1 MEIVC
6 TRPTCPRPTNHFAD
20 LENQGTLTTVQQKFC
35 TACGMPLI
43 LSGRYLPE
51 KLLGQGGFG
60 AAYLARDRYTP
71 NLRTCVVKLF
81 QPSGDLS
88 ADQLQLAQSLFQR
101 EAAVLEEIGRKHP
114 QIPDL
119 YAFFPLIVPSP
130 KPGKQEEYFY
140 LVQEFIDGEDLE
152 QVLAR
157 SGALSAADVIEVLV
171 SMLKVLSFV
180 HENGTIHR
188 DIKPSNIMRHR
199 DGRLFLLDFGA
210 VKQVTAAQGPP
221 SAKSTGIYSIG
232 FAPPEQMA
240 GGAVYPS
247 TDLYALAVTCIT
259 LLTGKEAGELYD
271 SYNNSWA
278 WRAHAQINPA
288 IADILDRM
296 LRSSPNQRYE
306 SAQDALAALRQAA
319 SGGTGA
325 AAPAATSPQGTGTAS
340 VASTTMQPPPP
351 MPVAP
356 VTSPSAPPSPNIVS
370 PPAGPK
376 PVPASSQPLASP
388 SPKGQSATSQTAM
401 SSFSL
406 FEFLGGAAFTGLE
419 GGLLAIALASLL
431 GTTWLGSGA
440 WLLLLAVLILLQMRR
455 VIERFDLVIIAAVT
469 LGVVLLFPP
478 LQTILTATA
487 APRVTV
493 IVLAIMAGLATV
505 AIGTLFRLIYRLL
518 STFM

>member
-6 TRPTCPRPTNHFAD
+6 TRPTCSRPTNHFAD
-20 LENQGTLTTVQQKFC
+20 LENRGTLTTVQQKFC

-71 NLRTCVVKLF
+71 NLRPCVVKLF

-88 ADQLQLAQSLFQR
+88 PDQMELAQNLFQR
-101 EAAVLEEIGRKHP
+101 EAAVLEEIGNKHP

-119 YAFFPLIVPSP
+119 YAFFPLIVPSL

-152 QVLAR
+152 HLLAR
-157 SGALSAADVIEVLV
+157 EGPLAASAMIEVLV
-171 SMLKVLSFV
+171 SMLKVLAFV

-199 DGRLFLLDFGA
+199 NGTLYLLDFGA
-210 VKQVTAAQGPP
+210 VKQVTTAAQGKP
-221 SAKSTGIYSIG
+221 SGKSTGIYSIG

-240 GGAVYPS
+240 GGEVYPS

-288 IADILDRM
+288 IADVLDHR
-296 LRSSPNQRYE
+296 
-306 SAQDALAALRQAA
+306 
-319 SGGTGA
+319 
-325 AAPAATSPQGTGTAS
+325 
-340 VASTTMQPPPP
+340 
-351 MPVAP
+351 
-356 VTSPSAPPSPNIVS
+356 
-370 PPAGPK
+370 
-376 PVPASSQPLASP
+376 
-388 SPKGQSATSQTAM
+388 
-401 SSFSL
+401 
-406 FEFLGGAAFTGLE
+406 
-419 GGLLAIALASLL
+419 
-431 GTTWLGSGA
+431 
-440 WLLLLAVLILLQMRR
+440 
-455 VIERFDLVIIAAVT
+455 
-469 LGVVLLFPP
+469 
-478 LQTILTATA
+478 
-487 APRVTV
+487 
-493 IVLAIMAGLATV
+493 
-505 AIGTLFRLIYRLL
+505 
-518 STFM
+518 

>member
-6 TRPTCPRPTNHFAD
+6 TRPTCPRPANHFAD
-20 LENQGTLTTVQQKFC
+20 LENSATLTTVQQKFC

-71 NLRTCVVKLF
+71 NLRPCVVKLF
-81 QPSGDLS
+81 QPSGDLNP
-88 ADQLQLAQSLFQR
+88 DQLALAQSLFQR
-101 EAAVLEEIGRKHP
+101 EAAVLEEIGRKHL

-119 YAFFPLIVPSP
+119 YAFFPLMVPSL

-152 QVLAR
+152 QALAR
-157 SGALSAADVIEVLV
+157 SGPLSASDMIEVLV

-180 HENGTIHR
+180 HDNGTIHR

-199 DGRLFLLDFGA
+199 DGRLYLLDFGA
-210 VKQVTAAQGPP
+210 VKQVTAAQGKP
-221 SAKSTGIYSIG
+221 SGRSTGIYSIG

-240 GGAVYPS
+240 GGEVYPS

-288 IADILDRM
+288 IADVLDRM
-296 LRSSPNQRYE
+296 LLPVPNQRYE
-306 SAQDALAALRQAA
+306 SAKAVLAALRQAA
-319 SGGTGA
+319 SSGSANA
-325 AAPAATSPQGTGTAS
+325 AAPPPPRAATSPA
-340 VASTTMQPPPP
+340 A
-351 MPVAP
+351 
-356 VTSPSAPPSPNIVS
+356 PSPNTAMQTPAS
-370 PPAGPK
+370 AAAPTAPAPPAAPPGLARPPKGTK
-376 PVPASSQPLASP
+376 PVKAKSASP
-388 SPKGQSATSQTAM
+388 AASASQSTAM
-401 SSFSL
+401 SSVSL
-406 FEFLGGAAFTGLE
+406 VEFLSGAAFTGFE
-419 GGLLAIALASLL
+419 GGLLAIALLSLL
-431 GTTWLGSGA
+431 GTTLLGSGA
-440 WLLLLAVLILLQMRR
+440 WLLLLAVLILLQVRR
-455 VIERFDLVIIAAVT
+455 VIERFDLVIIAVVT

-478 LQTILTATA
+478 LQAILATSA
-487 APRVTV
+487 TPRITV
-493 IVLAIMAGLATV
+493 IVLAVMAGLAAI